1 MSTAAYTADDAALLP
16 SLAPL
21 LAIDQNHR
29 IAAAPRRLAMPD
41 GRECLVQ
48 WQSDADGSNW
58 SLVLHARPQAVR
70 DTETPLAR
78 LALHLPEGDQQPSIF
93 WEGPDDAFRAWTA
106 AQLPAIAQ
114 DIACHQA
121 ADLAQAQ
128 ARAGVSAG
136 IARKL
141 SGLLPHVVVLGGLAA
156 FAYMFG
162 VVNIH

>member
-1 MSTAAYTADDAALLP
+1 MNTVANRTEDAALLAA
-16 SLAPL
+16 LAPL
-21 LAIDQNHR
+21 RAIDQNHR
-29 IAAAPRRLAMPD
+29 LAAAPRRLAMPD

-48 WQSDADGSNW
+48 WQSDADGSDW

-78 LALHLPEGDQQPSIF
+78 LALHLPEDDQQPLVF
-93 WEGPDDAFRAWTA
+93 WEGADDAFRAWVP
-106 AQLPAIAQ
+106 AQLPAIAL
-114 DIACHQA
+114 DITSHQA

-128 ARAGVSAG
+128 VRAGVSAS

-141 SGLLPHVVVLGGLAA
+141 SGLLPHVVVLVGLAA

-162 VVNIH
+162 VVNIN

>member
-1 MSTAAYTADDAALLP
+1 
-16 SLAPL
+16 
-21 LAIDQNHR
+21 
-29 IAAAPRRLAMPD
+29 
-41 GRECLVQ
+41 VQ
-48 WQSDADGSNW
+48 WQSDADCSAW

-78 LALHLPEGDQQPSIF
+78 LALHLPGGDKQPSVF
-93 WEGPDDAFRAWTA
+93 WEGADDSFRAWVPA
-106 AQLPAIAQ
+106 HLPAIAQ
-114 DIACHQA
+114 DIASHQP

-128 ARAGVSAG
+128 ARAGVSEN

-141 SGLLPHVVVLGGLAA
+141 SELLPHVVVLAGLAA